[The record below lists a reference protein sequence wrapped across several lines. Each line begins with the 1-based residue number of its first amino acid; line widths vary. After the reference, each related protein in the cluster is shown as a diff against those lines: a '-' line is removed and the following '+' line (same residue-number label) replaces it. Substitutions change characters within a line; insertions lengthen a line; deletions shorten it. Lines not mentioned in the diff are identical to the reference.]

1 MGKTVKL
8 HPIMYRDFAFEIGER
23 AEDGPN
29 GETRIPISFSSELPV
44 QRWTW
49 DGPFNEI
56 LSHKKADV
64 DLSRAVNGLP
74 ALKSHSQDDQF
85 GSVTEIRL
93 DPEAKVLRG
102 MLGFSSIAL
111 GQEQQTL
118 VEEGHLRTLSVG
130 YRVTELTLTKKE
142 EGEDPTYLAKWI
154 PLEVSTAP
162 VPADHTVGIGRG
174 EGATGGDTTNL
185 VDVPVTD
192 TTTRG
197 GEEPMVEEKVV
208 PATPAATTPETVRV
222 VEKEP
227 VRDFGR
233 EAAEISELCA
243 THGVSGD
250 KAAEFMRGQKTPGE
264 VAFEIL
270 ELVRTKTPTTPPASE
285 SLDMKEKDARLYSFA
300 RALRLQTEVKE
311 GSRSNY
317 DGLER
322 DVHQELLKT
331 RRGEDHGGILV
342 PWSLRSQ
349 SYEERVLGT
358 GEATGGATLVGETV
372 MPEMIDYLKNRSVIL
387 QAGARL
393 YTGLTTVVH
402 FNKKTGV
409 PTVYWVEENPASA
422 VTSSVPAFG
431 YVDLTPK
438 TLQGSVTL
446 PRQLVTLAS
455 IDAEADVRGDLGD
468 GHGLAI
474 DLGGLHGSGTA
485 KQPEGIYS
493 AADVQ
498 TKTVGGIPTYAK
510 MTDFA
515 GLLADANADL
525 GNMSYVTTPLMASK
539 MKQTAVVSGQAIFV
553 WTGNFRDG
561 EMCGF
566 PARATNQ
573 ISKTLG
579 SGSDHGIIFGNW
591 SDLVVGMWGNDLELV
606 VDPYTLADKGQIKIT
621 SYSMA
626 DTAIRRGPSFVKALT
641 AVIA

>member
-1 MGKTVKL
+1 MGKTVRL
-8 HPIMYRDFAFEIGER
+8 PPVMYRDFEFEVGER
-23 AEDGPN
+23 AEDGPD
-29 GETRIPISFSSELPV
+29 GEARYPISFSSELPV
-44 QRWTW
+44 RRYSW
-49 DGPFNEI
+49 DGPFNEV
-56 LSHKKADV
+56 LSHKKGDV

-74 ALKSHSQDDQF
+74 ALKSHSQYDQF
-85 GSVTEIRL
+85 GSVTDIRL
-93 DPEAKVLRG
+93 DPKTKVLRG
-102 MLGFSSIAL
+102 MLGFSSIPL
-111 GQEQQTL
+111 GQEQKTL
-118 VEEGHLRTLSVG
+118 VDEGHLRTLSVG
-130 YRVTELTLTKKE
+130 YQVTELTLSKKE
-142 EGEDPTYLAKWI
+142 DGEDPTYLAKWI

-174 EGATGGDTTNL
+174 ATGDDANL
-185 VDVPVTD
+185 VTVRVVDP
-192 TTTRG
+192 TTGG
-197 GEEPMVEEKVV
+197 GEERMDEEKKV
-208 PATPAATTPETVRV
+208 PGTPETPTPPETVRV

-233 EAAEISELCA
+233 EAAEISEVCA
-243 THGVSGD
+243 AHGVSGD
-250 KAAEFMRGQKTPGE
+250 KAAEFIRSQKTPGQ

-372 MPEMIDYLKNRSVIL
+372 MPEMIDYLKNRAVVL

-422 VTSSVPAFG
+422 VTTSVPSYG

-438 TLQGSVTL
+438 TLQGTVTL

-474 DLGGLHGSGTA
+474 DLGALHGTGTA

-561 EMCGF
+561 QMCGF

-579 SGSDHGIIFGNW
+579 TGSDHGIIFGNW

>member
-1 MGKTVKL
+1 MGKTVRL
-8 HPIMYRDFAFEIGER
+8 PPIMYRDFEFEIGER
-23 AEDGPN
+23 VEDGPD
-29 GETRIPISFSSELPV
+29 GEARYPISFSSELPV
-44 QRWTW
+44 RRWSW
-49 DGPFNEI
+49 DGPFNEV
-56 LSHKKADV
+56 LSHKKGDV

-74 ALKSHSQDDQF
+74 ALKSHSQYDQF
-85 GSVTEIRL
+85 GSVTDIVL
-93 DPEAKVLRG
+93 DAKAKVLRG
-102 MLGFSSIAL
+102 MLGFSSIPL
-111 GQEQQTL
+111 GQEQKTL
-118 VEEGHLRTLSVG
+118 VDEGHLRTLSVG
-130 YRVTELTLTKKE
+130 YQVTELTLSKKA
-142 EGEDPTYLAKWI
+142 EGEDPEYLAKWI

-174 EGATGGDTTNL
+174 ATGDAANL
-185 VDVPVTD
+185 VTVRVVDL
-192 TTTRG
+192 TTG
-197 GEEPMVEEKVV
+197 KHEKVS
-208 PATPAATTPETVRV
+208 PATPETPTTETIRV

-227 VRDFGR
+227 VRDFGK
-233 EAAEISELCA
+233 EAVQISEICA
-243 THGVSGD
+243 ANGISER
-250 KAAEFMRGQKTPGE
+250 AAEFMRNQTTPGQVAME
-264 VAFEIL
+264 VL
-270 ELVRTKTPTTPPASE
+270 ELVRTKTPTTPPSSE
-285 SLDMKEKDARLYSFA
+285 SLDMTKKDARLYSFA

-311 GSRSNY
+311 GSRANY

-342 PWSLRSQ
+342 PWSLRSN

-387 QAGARL
+387 LAGARL

-409 PTVYWVEENPASA
+409 PPVYWVAENPAAA
-422 VTSSVPAFG
+422 VTGSPPAYG
-431 YVDLTPK
+431 WVARPPK
-438 TLQGSVTL
+438 PLQGTVIL

-474 DLGGLHGSGTA
+474 DLGGLHGTGTA

-510 MTDFA
+510 LTDFA

-539 MKQTAVVSGQAIFV
+539 MKQTQVVSGQAEMV
-553 WTGNFRDG
+553 WKGNFREG

-573 ISKTLG
+573 ISKVLG
-579 SGSDHGIIFGNW
+579 TGADHGIIFGNW

-606 VDPYTLADKGQIKIT
+606 VDPYTLADFGQIKIT

-626 DTAIRRGPSFVKALT
+626 DTAIRRGQSFVKALT